1 VKNDRFECELCHLAP
16 IRDPRRALLTTLGAV
31 TLRPSGI
38 VTEAGRRSPR
48 WRNDGPDGKDTV
60 PPQKHCRALVDEP
73 YDLLPDLLGAN
84 VGIVSTR
91 YGSTALV
98 RNGRQGTRDA
108 LTSGGPRGSEGG
120 MSVDDAA
127 NVITP
132 AIHIKVRGRVRGRS
146 PVPFDDLALTVDDD
160 HVIGS
165 HTIQTSGQRP
175 KPILR
180 PFGSGSRCRRLD
192 HHEVDTQIAK
202 LAEDPARSVCVDD
215 DMVELS
221 EICEL
226 EQGTASK
233 LGVVKQQ
240 DARLG

>member
-1 VKNDRFECELCHLAP
+1 MEAP
-16 IRDPRRALLTTLGAV
+16 TV
-31 TLRPSGI
+31 
-38 VTEAGRRSPR
+38 
-48 WRNDGPDGKDTV
+48 GKDTV
-60 PPQKHCRALVDEP
+60 LPQKHCRALVDEP
-73 YDLLPDLLGAN
+73 HDLLPDLLGAN
-84 VGIVSTR
+84 VGITSTR
-91 YGSTALV
+91 YGPTELV
-98 RNGRQGTRDA
+98 SNGRQGIRDV
-108 LTSGGPRGSEGG
+108 LTGGGPRGSKGG
-120 MSVDDAA
+120 VSVDDAA

-165 HTIQTSGQRP
+165 HTIQTSDQGP

-202 LAEDPARSVCVDD
+202 LTEDPARSVCVDD

-226 EQGTASK
+226 EQSTASK
-233 LGVVKQQ
+233 LGVVEQQ
-240 DARLG
+240 DACLG